1 MPADAPALW
10 SIAVVALVALAAAVV
25 TFFSGFGLG
34 TILMPALAF
43 FVPPEI
49 AIGATA
55 LVHLANNIFKLG
67 LVGRFA
73 DRRVLIRFGLGTVP
87 FTFLGAW
94 LLTSLAHGS
103 PLATYHLGNHAC
115 QVTPLK
121 LALATLI
128 LGFAVL
134 ELSPRFQKLELD
146 SRWQPIG
153 GALSGFFGGFSGH
166 QGALRSAFLVR
177 AGLSKEA
184 LVGTRVVLAC
194 VVDTIRLV
202 VYGVGLPV
210 AESHRLLDARTLW
223 LVIPASVAALAGSL
237 IGARTLRSVTM
248 EDVRRTVGVMLVV
261 VAVLLGTGVV

>member
-87 FTFLGAW
+87 FTFA
-94 LLTSLAHGS
+94 AYPIS
-103 PLATYHLGNHAC
+103 PLWPRPARSRSASRRSATSA
-115 QVTPLK
+115 
-121 LALATLI
+121 A
-128 LGFAVL
+128 
-134 ELSPRFQKLELD
+134 SPR
-146 SRWQPIG
+146 RC
-153 GALSGFFGGFSGH
+153 
-166 QGALRSAFLVR
+166 R
-177 AGLSKEA
+177 
-184 LVGTRVVLAC
+184 
-194 VVDTIRLV
+194 
-202 VYGVGLPV
+202 
-210 AESHRLLDARTLW
+210 
-223 LVIPASVAALAGSL
+223 
-237 IGARTLRSVTM
+237 
-248 EDVRRTVGVMLVV
+248 
-261 VAVLLGTGVV
+261 